1 MDLKNLLKTTTNYS
15 KIDQKDVDP
24 VSYRPAFKVFS
35 DDISK
40 LLNKLMTVK
49 AFNLLDN
56 TVSLEEIFS
65 ILKKVDEKDNGF
77 HK

>member
-1 MDLKNLLKTTTNYS
+1 
-15 KIDQKDVDP
+15 VDP

-65 ILKKVDEKDNGF
+65 ILENGRRETITLY
-77 HK
+77 K